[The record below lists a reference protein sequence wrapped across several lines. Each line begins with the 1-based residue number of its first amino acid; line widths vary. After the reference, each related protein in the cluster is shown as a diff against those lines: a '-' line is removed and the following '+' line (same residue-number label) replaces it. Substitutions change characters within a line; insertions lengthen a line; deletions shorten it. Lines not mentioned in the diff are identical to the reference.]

1 MKHAIALAL
10 ASALVVGAFAAAAP
24 QDTTAGSS
32 TKKKAVA
39 KTAAPSVST
48 QLSEMKRAIDAQQ
61 QQILQ
66 LMNQLQSRDAVI
78 QQLQQQVGQVQNAA
92 SQAAQKADT
101 AASQNAQQ
109 QQDVAAVKS
118 DVTDL
123 KQNVT
128 NAALS
133 LQETQK
139 NVKDAMESPLA
150 IHYKGITITP
160 GGFLAAESVWRQ
172 HALGSD
178 INTPFNSITFPG
190 AAQSNMSEFFG
201 SGRQSRISMLGE
213 GKINSAKLTGYYE
226 SDFLGTG
233 ITSNNNESNS
243 YVLRVRQAWGQ
254 AALNSGWSFTGGQMW
269 SLVTETKKGV
279 DNRSGSV
286 AHDYRPTI

>member
-1 MKHAIALAL
+1 MKHATALAL
-10 ASALVVGAFAAAAP
+10 AFALVIGAFAAAAP

-66 LMNQLQSRDAVI
+66 LMNQRTESGCGDPAV
-78 QQLQQQVGQVQNAA
+78 AA
-92 SQAAQKADT
+92 AGGPSPECGEPAAQKADT
-101 AASQNAQQ
+101 AASQVAQQ

-123 KQNVT
+123 KQNAT

-150 IHYKGITITP
+150 IHYKGD
-160 GGFLAAESVWRQ
+160 
-172 HALGSD
+172 HD
-178 INTPFNSITFPG
+178 Y
-190 AAQSNMSEFFG
+190 
-201 SGRQSRISMLGE
+201 SGRLRRGRNCVAFACAWRRHQHTVQFDSVRWFSGESHVGILWVRPPVSSFVAGPGQSG
-213 GKINSAKLTGYYE
+213 
-226 SDFLGTG
+226 
-233 ITSNNNESNS
+233 
-243 YVLRVRQAWGQ
+243 
-254 AALNSGWSFTGGQMW
+254 
-269 SLVTETKKGV
+269 
-279 DNRSGSV
+279 
-286 AHDYRPTI
+286 